1 MASTCDNGN
10 RPGVDTNM
18 TSWSVQPQLDGTLR
32 GADSMTVLTNERGRQ
47 EDVDKTR
54 IVVTRTGDVPP
65 AAVLADPA
73 PLPS

>member
-10 RPGVDTNM
+10 RPGVTNT
-18 TSWSVQPQLDGTLR
+18 TSWSVQPQPDGTLR
-32 GADSMTVLTNERGRQ
+32 GADTMTILTNERGRQ
-47 EDVDKTR
+47 KNVDKTR

-73 PLPS
+73 PFPS